1 MVCVFARQISGPLA
15 SLVKSLDS
23 EIARNKSLKSFVV
36 VLTDDADKT
45 SETLKTL
52 AHECGVKNI
61 PLTLVESPSGP
72 PSYKIAKDAAVTVMM
87 WKGTEVKVNHAYYA
101 KGGLTEADV
110 KTITSELPKI
120 LNDTK

>member
-1 MVCVFARQISGPLA
+1 MVCVFARQTSEPLA

-23 EIARNKSLKSFVV
+23 EITKDPKLKSFVV

-52 AHECGVKNI
+52 AHECGVKHV
-61 PLTLVESPSGP
+61 PLTLVENSSSPP
-72 PSYKIAKDAAVTVMM
+72 AYKIARDADVTVMM
-87 WKGTEVKVNHAYYA
+87 WKGAEVKVNHAYK
-101 KGGLTEADV
+101 KGGMTAADV

-120 LNDTK
+120 LDDDK